1 VCDQATGTV
10 HDKGIKSWHGFEI
23 QISFLLAKL
32 VMSYNLRFVLLYAAF
47 CKQRHFLTIVT
58 IHFISLKYYPNGT
71 CLTGAQ
77 IFQSNWPAV

>member
-1 VCDQATGTV
+1 MI
-10 HDKGIKSWHGFEI
+10 KGMKPWHGFEI

-32 VMSYNLRFVLLYAAF
+32 FMSYNLRFVLLHAAF
-47 CKQRHFLTIVT
+47 CQHKHFLTIVT

-71 CLTGAQ
+71 SLTGAEVGVQ